1 VNERQGYIKLYRSVI
16 HWEWFTDQNTF
27 RLFMYCLLR
36 ANYSDTNWR
45 GIEVKR
51 GSFVTS
57 LNTLATDVG
66 ISKQSVRT
74 SLGKLQTTGEVTHKS
89 HNKYSVV
96 TINNYEQYQDSNTQT
111 NTLPTRKQHNSNTVA
126 TTDNK
131 NKKITTKESKKIYGE
146 NVRLTLDEYNT
157 LISRLGE
164 AIAKNYI
171 ERLDEYLG
179 IKDKR
184 YKSHYKVILS
194 WYRKD
199 NENKPNWLAEL
210 KEEQK
215 IADNYKHVVTK
226 DASEVAN
233 TFKKL

>member
-1 VNERQGYIKLYRSVI
+1 
-16 HWEWFTDQNTF
+16 
-27 RLFMYCLLR
+27 
-36 ANYSDTNWR
+36 
-45 GIEVKR
+45 
-51 GSFVTS
+51 
-57 LNTLATDVG
+57 
-66 ISKQSVRT
+66 
-74 SLGKLQTTGEVTHKS
+74 
-89 HNKYSVV
+89 VV

-111 NTLPTRKQHNSNTVA
+111 NTLPTRKQHDSNTIA

-215 IADNYKHVVTK
+215 NADNYKHVVTK